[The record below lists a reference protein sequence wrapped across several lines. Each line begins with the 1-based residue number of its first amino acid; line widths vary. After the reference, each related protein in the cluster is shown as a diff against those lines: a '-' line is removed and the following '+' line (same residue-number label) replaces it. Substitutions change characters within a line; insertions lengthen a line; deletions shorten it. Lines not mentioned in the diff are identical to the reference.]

1 MLESEQIDSQEQ
13 NISQEQ
19 NAVRIP
25 SDSSE
30 SLKTINLMPRPNPVQ
45 LDDRIQ
51 EAQNRFNNMKDIEAT
66 NADYLNRILILS
78 EMCLM
83 SEDLL
88 NGNMD
93 VQKGTLLGC
102 ADQYLTP
109 KARRYINFVN
119 ILKEY
124 QIKQGDQMKA
134 HESQLMKEMYALR
147 KQMDALNKLV
157 IEEIEKK
164 A

>member
-1 MLESEQIDSQEQ
+1 MLESDQIDSQEQ

-19 NAVRIP
+19 NAVHIP

-30 SLKTINLMPRPNPVQ
+30 NLKTINLMPRPNPVQ

-88 NGNMD
+88 NGNTD